1 MATRE
6 NKPVKSENNS
16 PSPKKM
22 KKMKDDCEEDDD
34 VTEVANVIRQNMN
47 SSFSEVSVDG
57 IEILSR
63 SGSNSLGDY
72 PHGRHICPY
81 MSFNKDGSEDNLLFC
96 PQCYCYVCDIKVSL
110 LFANFYFIIYMFMMY
125 VTLDDVLNSLFH

>member
-1 MATRE
+1 VATRE
-6 NKPVKSENNS
+6 NKLIKSENNS

-47 SSFSEVSVDG
+47 DSSFSEVSVDG

-63 SGSNSLGDY
+63 SGSNSFGDY

-110 LFANFYFIIYMFMMY
+110 LLANFYFVIYMFMMY
-125 VTLDDVLNSLFH
+125 TNDDV